1 MPDAAYDSVSVHRPS
16 TRNDRSLIERSGEIG
31 LVALRFGDG
40 ADWRR
45 VQGSHSR
52 LEFETLP
59 DPFKRPAPQARGL
72 GTARLWRLGW
82 LAAICLA
89 AGATAF
95 LPGRVGWPIWAAF
108 AAGAI
113 PALVSLPIAGD
124 RAGEDDRI
132 QSLLLVL
139 WAVGGSAA
147 AVLTGGVSGAMSAW
161 CLAPVAAASTQTPS
175 RRLAEGAALSLIGGC
190 VAALTQ
196 LSGLAPAAPTGP
208 LAFIMGFLALS
219 TTGLGL
225 ASGLLIGR
233 RRSGVRD
240 SRHASELQSLE
251 VMLDGLPN
259 LAIAVTTRGKVTA
272 VRGAP
277 PPGVTIVD
285 IVNRGLAAAAAP
297 NDRQRVGGAI
307 AQAFREGQVSITF
320 NPALGLDRI
329 VALDLQRVSP
339 VLLVGLL
346 RDVTVERTRESDL
359 DRARADAEALA
370 AGRARFLANMSHE
383 LRTPLNAIMGFSDI
397 MRARM
402 FGPLSDRY
410 GEYAELIHESGGHLL
425 DLINDV
431 LDMSKIEAERFE
443 LSRGVFDA
451 REAVQAAMRLM
462 RVQADGAGVQLRGVL
477 PPADLEVDADRRA
490 LKQIV
495 LNLISNALKF
505 TPRGGQVTV
514 TADGYDGVLEI
525 VVADT
530 GVGISPEDLERL
542 GRPYEQAGGVD
553 QRAKGTGLGLSLVR
567 AFAKLH
573 GGEMHIESRLGA
585 GTSVSVRLPV
595 LLAPLRAAS
604 PPVEPPP
611 EPLEQPSPDPEPPAS
626 LGDNVIAFAPR

>member
-1 MPDAAYDSVSVHRPS
+1 M
-16 TRNDRSLIERSGEIG
+16 
-31 LVALRFGDG
+31 
-40 ADWRR
+40 
-45 VQGSHSR
+45 
-52 LEFETLP
+52 
-59 DPFKRPAPQARGL
+59 
-72 GTARLWRLGW
+72 GW
-82 LAAICLA
+82 LAAIGLA
-89 AGATAF
+89 AFATAF
-95 LPGRVGWPIWAAF
+95 LPGEFSWPVWAALL
-108 AAGAI
+108 AGAA
-113 PALVSLPIAGD
+113 PALLSLPLS
-124 RAGEDDRI
+124 GENLRDDDRV
-132 QSLLLVL
+132 QSIVLVL
-139 WAVGGSAA
+139 WAVGGSVA
-147 AVLTGGVSGAMSAW
+147 AVLTGGVSGAMAAW
-161 CLAPVAAASTQTPS
+161 CLAPVAAASTLVSS

-196 LSGLAPAAPTGP
+196 LSGLAPAAPTGA
-208 LAFIMGFLALS
+208 LAFILGFLALT

-225 ASGLLIGR
+225 ASGLLIGHR
-233 RRSGVRD
+233 RFGARDVRH
-240 SRHASELQSLE
+240 SAEMASLD
-251 VMLDGLPN
+251 VMLDGLPQ
-259 LAIAVTTRGKVTA
+259 LAIAVTTKGQVTA

-277 PPGVTIVD
+277 PPGVTIAD
-285 IVNRGLAAAAAP
+285 IVNRGLAGAAAP
-297 NDRQRVGGAI
+297 NDRQKVGGAI
-307 AQAFREGQVSITF
+307 AQAFREGQVSLTF
-320 NPALGLDRI
+320 SPALGVERI
-329 VALDLQRVSP
+329 VALDLQRASP
-339 VLLVGLL
+339 VMLVGLL
-346 RDVTVERTRESDL
+346 RDVTVERNRETLL

-397 MRARM
+397 MRSRM
-402 FGPLSDRY
+402 FGPLTDRY
-410 GEYAELIHESGGHLL
+410 GEYAELIHESGGHQL

-451 REAVQAAMRLM
+451 REAMTAAMRLM

-477 PPADLEVDADRRA
+477 PPNDLEVDADRRA

-542 GRPYEQAGGVD
+542 GRPYEQAGGAD
-553 QRAKGTGLGLSLVR
+553 QRAMGTGLGLSLVR

-573 GGEMHIESRLGA
+573 GGEMHIESRMGA

-595 LLAPLRAAS
+595 LLAPLKAPI
-604 PPVEPPP
+604 PPVEPPT
-611 EPLEQPSPDPEPPAS
+611 EPDVTPTSPDPEPPTV

>member
-1 MPDAAYDSVSVHRPS
+1 MAA
-16 TRNDRSLIERSGEIG
+16 
-31 LVALRFGDG
+31 F
-40 ADWRR
+40 
-45 VQGSHSR
+45 
-52 LEFETLP
+52 
-59 DPFKRPAPQARGL
+59 
-72 GTARLWRLGW
+72 
-82 LAAICLA
+82 
-89 AGATAF
+89 ATAF
-95 LPGRVGWPIWAAF
+95 LPGEFRWPVWAAF
-108 AAGAI
+108 LAGAA
-113 PALVSLPIAGD
+113 PALLSLPLSGESA
-124 RAGEDDRI
+124 REDDRV
-132 QSLLLVL
+132 QSVLLVL

-147 AVLTGGVSGAMSAW
+147 AVLTGGVSGAMAAW
-161 CLAPVAAASTQTPS
+161 CLAPVAAASTLVSS

-196 LSGLAPAAPTGP
+196 LSGLAPPAPTGA
-208 LAFIMGFLALS
+208 LSFILGFLALT

-225 ASGLLIGR
+225 ASGLLIGHR
-233 RRSGVRD
+233 RFGARD
-240 SRHASELQSLE
+240 ARHGAEMAALE
-251 VMLDGLPN
+251 VMLDALPQ
-259 LAIAVTTRGKVTA
+259 LAIAVTTKGQVTV
-272 VRGAP
+272 VRGSP
-277 PPGVTIVD
+277 PPGVTVAD
-285 IVNRGLAAAAAP
+285 IVNRGLAGAAAP
-297 NDRQRVGGAI
+297 NDRQKVGGAI
-307 AQAFREGQVSITF
+307 AQAFREGQVSLTF
-320 NPALGLDRI
+320 SPALGVDRI
-329 VALDLQRVSP
+329 VALDLQRASP
-339 VLLVGLL
+339 VMLVGLL
-346 RDVTVERTRESDL
+346 RDVTVERNRESNL
-359 DRARADAEALA
+359 DRARSDAEALA

-397 MRARM
+397 MRSRM

-451 REAVQAAMRLM
+451 REAMTAAMRLM

-542 GRPYEQAGGVD
+542 GRPYEQAGGAD
-553 QRAKGTGLGLSLVR
+553 QRAMGTGLGLSLVR

-573 GGEMHIESRLGA
+573 GGEMHIESRMGA

-595 LLAPLRAAS
+595 LLAPLKA
-604 PPVEPPP
+604 PPP
-611 EPLEQPSPDPEPPAS
+611 PTEPSPEPDAAMPAQESEPPAS

>member
-1 MPDAAYDSVSVHRPS
+1 M
-16 TRNDRSLIERSGEIG
+16 
-31 LVALRFGDG
+31 
-40 ADWRR
+40 
-45 VQGSHSR
+45 
-52 LEFETLP
+52 
-59 DPFKRPAPQARGL
+59 
-72 GTARLWRLGW
+72 GW
-82 LAAICLA
+82 LAAIGLA
-89 AGATAF
+89 AFATAF
-95 LPGRVGWPIWAAF
+95 LPGEFSWPVWAALL
-108 AAGAI
+108 AGAA
-113 PALVSLPIAGD
+113 PALLSLPLS
-124 RAGEDDRI
+124 GENLRDDDRV
-132 QSLLLVL
+132 QSIVLVL
-139 WAVGGSAA
+139 WAVGGSVA
-147 AVLTGGVSGAMSAW
+147 AVLTGGVSGAMAAW
-161 CLAPVAAASTQTPS
+161 CLAPVAAASTLVSS

-196 LSGLAPAAPTGP
+196 LSGLAPAAPTGA
-208 LAFIMGFLALS
+208 LAFILGFLALT

-225 ASGLLIGR
+225 ASGLLIGHR
-233 RRSGVRD
+233 RFGARDVRH
-240 SRHASELQSLE
+240 SAEMASLD
-251 VMLDGLPN
+251 VMLDGLPQ
-259 LAIAVTTRGKVTA
+259 LAIAVTTKGQVTA

-277 PPGVTIVD
+277 PPGVTIAD
-285 IVNRGLAAAAAP
+285 IVNRGLAGAAAP
-297 NDRQRVGGAI
+297 NDRQKVGGAI
-307 AQAFREGQVSITF
+307 AQAFREGQVSLTF
-320 NPALGLDRI
+320 SPALGVERI
-329 VALDLQRVSP
+329 VALDLQRASP
-339 VLLVGLL
+339 VMLVGLL
-346 RDVTVERTRESDL
+346 RDVTVERNRETLL

-397 MRARM
+397 MRSRM
-402 FGPLSDRY
+402 FGPLTDRY

-451 REAVQAAMRLM
+451 REAMTAAMRLM

-477 PPADLEVDADRRA
+477 PPNDLEVDADRRA

-542 GRPYEQAGGVD
+542 GRPYEQAGGAD
-553 QRAKGTGLGLSLVR
+553 QRAMGTGLGLSLVR

-573 GGEMHIESRLGA
+573 GGEMHIESRMGA

-595 LLAPLRAAS
+595 LLAPLKAPI
-604 PPVEPPP
+604 PPVEPPT
-611 EPLEQPSPDPEPPAS
+611 EPDVAPTPPDPEPPTV